1 MFDTR
6 GKPGFHKF
14 PLRIGDD
21 VTLHGGGQVMT
32 VVDFDETGEVTVA
45 WRCGKGKDCSDDLPS
60 HLVRPDGRRCVRGAR
75 LETGF
80 VR

>member
-45 WRCGKGKDCSDDLPS
+45 WRCGKGKIAQMISPHTS
-60 HLVRPDGRRCVRGAR
+60 
-75 LETGF
+75 F
-80 VR
+80 VLMGDVV